1 MEMVNIKINNMPLS
15 VPKGI
20 SILEAARM
28 AGIEIPTLCYLKK
41 INEIGACR
49 ICMVEVKG
57 ARSLVTAC
65 VYPVNEGMEIF
76 TNTERVRKSRK
87 TTLELI
93 LSTHDRKCLSCV
105 RSGTCELQQLCKEFG
120 VDDEGR
126 FDGANPVHE
135 YDDSA
140 IHMIRDNGKCIL
152 CRRCVAACQAQH
164 ISVIGAN
171 ARGFDTHIGSAF
183 ERPLDSVAC
192 VSCGQCI
199 VNCPTG
205 AIYEK
210 DDTAKVLEA
219 INNPEKFVVVHTA
232 PSIRVTLGECFG
244 MHIGTNVQG
253 KMVAALR
260 RLGFDKVFDTDF
272 GADLTIVE
280 EANEFLGRVQNGG
293 VLPMIT
299 SCSPGWI
306 KYCEHYYPDMLDH
319 LSSCKSPQQMSGAVI
334 KTWYAEKM
342 GIDPKDIVV
351 VGIMPCT
358 AKKFETKR
366 ENQSASGYPDVDY
379 SLTTRELGRMIES
392 AGIYFKHLPDE
403 EFDNP
408 LGDSTGAAVIFGAT
422 GGVMEAALRTAVEK
436 LSGEELKS
444 LDFTEVRGT
453 EGIKEA
459 SYTVNG
465 MEIKVC
471 VVSGLANANTIMEK
485 VKNGT
490 ADYHF
495 IEIMGCPGGCV
506 NGGGQPIQ
514 HAVVRNFVDLR
525 ARRAA
530 ALYEADKDMP
540 LRKSHESEAVKRLY
554 AEFLGEPGSHKAH
567 EVLHTS
573 YVARPYMTQ
582 VTKSTMIGELLQ
594 IDENI
599 APILLNIGM
608 HCLGCPSSQMET
620 IEEAAMVH
628 GIEPDALVK
637 EINDFLAKDLA

>member
-57 ARSLVTAC
+57 ARSLVPAC

-76 TNTERVRKSRK
+76 TSTERVRKSRK
-87 TTLELI
+87 MTLELI

-219 INNPEKFVVVHTA
+219 INDPEKFVVVHTA

-319 LSSCKSPQQMSGAVI
+319 LSTCKSPQQMSGAII

-366 ENQSASGYPDVDY
+366 DDQAASGYPDVDY

-453 EGIKEA
+453 DGIKEA

-465 MEIKVC
+465 MEVKVC

-540 LRKSHESEAVKRLY
+540 LRKSHESEAVKRFY

-573 YVARPYMTQ
+573 YVARSKY
-582 VTKSTMIGELLQ
+582 K
-594 IDENI
+594 
-599 APILLNIGM
+599 
-608 HCLGCPSSQMET
+608 
-620 IEEAAMVH
+620 
-628 GIEPDALVK
+628 
-637 EINDFLAKDLA
+637 

>member
-20 SILEAARM
+20 SILEAART

-93 LSTHDRKCLSCV
+93 LSTHDRKCLSCI

-183 ERPLDSVAC
+183 EKPLDSVAC

-280 EANEFLGRVQNGG
+280 EANEFLGRVRNGG

-573 YVARPYMTQ
+573 YVARPKY
-582 VTKSTMIGELLQ
+582 K
-594 IDENI
+594 
-599 APILLNIGM
+599 
-608 HCLGCPSSQMET
+608 
-620 IEEAAMVH
+620 
-628 GIEPDALVK
+628 
-637 EINDFLAKDLA
+637 

>member
-219 INNPEKFVVVHTA
+219 INDPEKFVVVHTA

-319 LSSCKSPQQMSGAVI
+319 LSTCKSPQQMSGAII

-366 ENQSASGYPDVDY
+366 DDQAASGYPDVDY

-453 EGIKEA
+453 DGIKEA

-465 MEIKVC
+465 MEVKVC

-506 NGGGQPIQ
+506 TGGGQPIVS
-514 HAVVRNFVDLR
+514 APKRMECDPR
-525 ARRAA
+525 EIRAA
-530 ALYEADKDMP
+530 ALYREDAGKP
-540 LRKSHESEAVKRLY
+540 LRKSHQNPEIQALY
-554 AEFLGEPGSHKAH
+554 DEFLGRPNSHKAH
-567 EVLHTS
+567 QLLHTT
-573 YVARPYMTQ
+573 YMARPKY
-582 VTKSTMIGELLQ
+582 SR
-594 IDENI
+594 
-599 APILLNIGM
+599 
-608 HCLGCPSSQMET
+608 
-620 IEEAAMVH
+620 
-628 GIEPDALVK
+628 
-637 EINDFLAKDLA
+637 

>member
-87 TTLELI
+87 MTLELI

-152 CRRCVAACQAQH
+152 CRCCVAACQAQH

-219 INNPEKFVVVHTA
+219 INDPEKFVVVHTA

-319 LSSCKSPQQMSGAVI
+319 LSTCKSPQQMSGAII

-366 ENQSASGYPDVDY
+366 DDQAASGYPDVDY

-453 EGIKEA
+453 DGIKEA

-465 MEIKVC
+465 MEVKVC

-554 AEFLGEPGSHKAH
+554 DEFLGEPGSHKAH

-573 YVARPYMTQ
+573 YVARPKY
-582 VTKSTMIGELLQ
+582 K
-594 IDENI
+594 
-599 APILLNIGM
+599 
-608 HCLGCPSSQMET
+608 
-620 IEEAAMVH
+620 
-628 GIEPDALVK
+628 
-637 EINDFLAKDLA
+637 

>member
-87 TTLELI
+87 MTLELI

-219 INNPEKFVVVHTA
+219 INDPEKFVVVHTT

-319 LSSCKSPQQMSGAVI
+319 LSSCKSPQQMSGAII

-366 ENQSASGYPDVDY
+366 DDQAASGYPDVDY

-453 EGIKEA
+453 DGIKEA

-465 MEIKVC
+465 MEVKVC

-573 YVARPYMTQ
+573 YVARPKY
-582 VTKSTMIGELLQ
+582 K
-594 IDENI
+594 
-599 APILLNIGM
+599 
-608 HCLGCPSSQMET
+608 
-620 IEEAAMVH
+620 
-628 GIEPDALVK
+628 
-637 EINDFLAKDLA
+637 

>member
-20 SILEAARM
+20 SILEAART

-87 TTLELI
+87 MTLELI

-219 INNPEKFVVVHTA
+219 INDPEKFVVVHTA

-319 LSSCKSPQQMSGAVI
+319 LSTCKSPQQMSGAII

-366 ENQSASGYPDVDY
+366 NDQAASGYPDVDY

-453 EGIKEA
+453 DGIKEA

-465 MEIKVC
+465 MEVKVC

-514 HAVVRNFVDLR
+514 HAVVRNFVDLK

-573 YVARPYMTQ
+573 YVARPKY
-582 VTKSTMIGELLQ
+582 K
-594 IDENI
+594 
-599 APILLNIGM
+599 
-608 HCLGCPSSQMET
+608 
-620 IEEAAMVH
+620 
-628 GIEPDALVK
+628 
-637 EINDFLAKDLA
+637 

>member
-219 INNPEKFVVVHTA
+219 INDPEKFVVVHTA

-319 LSSCKSPQQMSGAVI
+319 LSTCKSPQQMSGAII

-366 ENQSASGYPDVDY
+366 DDQAASGYPDVDY

-514 HAVVRNFVDLR
+514 HAVVRNFVDLK

-573 YVARPYMTQ
+573 YVARPKY
-582 VTKSTMIGELLQ
+582 K
-594 IDENI
+594 
-599 APILLNIGM
+599 
-608 HCLGCPSSQMET
+608 
-620 IEEAAMVH
+620 
-628 GIEPDALVK
+628 
-637 EINDFLAKDLA
+637 

>member
-87 TTLELI
+87 MTLELI

-219 INNPEKFVVVHTA
+219 INDPEKFVVVHTA

-253 KMVAALR
+253 RMVAALR

-319 LSSCKSPQQMSGAVI
+319 LSTCKSPQQMSGAII

-366 ENQSASGYPDVDY
+366 DDQAASGYPDVDY

-573 YVARPYMTQ
+573 YVARPKY
-582 VTKSTMIGELLQ
+582 K
-594 IDENI
+594 
-599 APILLNIGM
+599 
-608 HCLGCPSSQMET
+608 
-620 IEEAAMVH
+620 
-628 GIEPDALVK
+628 
-637 EINDFLAKDLA
+637 

>member
-219 INNPEKFVVVHTA
+219 INDPEKFVVVHTA

-319 LSSCKSPQQMSGAVI
+319 LSTCKSPQQMSGAII

-366 ENQSASGYPDVDY
+366 NDQAASGYPDVDY

-453 EGIKEA
+453 DGIKEA

-465 MEIKVC
+465 MEVKVC

-514 HAVVRNFVDLR
+514 HAVVRNFVDLK

-573 YVARPYMTQ
+573 YVARPKY
-582 VTKSTMIGELLQ
+582 K
-594 IDENI
+594 
-599 APILLNIGM
+599 
-608 HCLGCPSSQMET
+608 
-620 IEEAAMVH
+620 
-628 GIEPDALVK
+628 
-637 EINDFLAKDLA
+637 

>member
-20 SILEAARM
+20 SILEAART

-93 LSTHDRKCLSCV
+93 LSTHDRKCLSCI

-183 ERPLDSVAC
+183 EKPLDSVAC

-219 INNPEKFVVVHTA
+219 INDPEKFVVVHTA

-379 SLTTRELGRMIES
+379 SLTTRELGRMIDS
-392 AGIYFKHLPDE
+392 AGIFFKHLPDE

-573 YVARPYMTQ
+573 YVARPKY
-582 VTKSTMIGELLQ
+582 K
-594 IDENI
+594 
-599 APILLNIGM
+599 
-608 HCLGCPSSQMET
+608 
-620 IEEAAMVH
+620 
-628 GIEPDALVK
+628 
-637 EINDFLAKDLA
+637 